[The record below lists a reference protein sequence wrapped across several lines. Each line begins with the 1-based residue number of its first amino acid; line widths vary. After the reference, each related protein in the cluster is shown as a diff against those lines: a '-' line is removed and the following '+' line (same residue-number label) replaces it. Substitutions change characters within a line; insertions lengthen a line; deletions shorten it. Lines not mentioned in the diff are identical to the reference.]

1 MRSCNVKCKL
11 TFFKK
16 VKKNRPKKPEIMVK
30 NKFVADYQI
39 NASKKILFQYI
50 STASGLEEWFAD
62 EVKINEDKVFI
73 FDFDND
79 EHHAKIASIRN
90 NSHVKFEFFDPT
102 NPEEKDHSYIEFKLE
117 ENELTQTLFLKVIDY
132 SDGYDDEEL
141 EAIWEGLVGKLKEI
155 VGG

>member
-1 MRSCNVKCKL
+1 M
-11 TFFKK
+11 F
-16 VKKNRPKKPEIMVK
+16 K

-62 EVKINEDKVFI
+62 EVKINKDKVFI

-117 ENELTQTLFLKVIDY
+117 ENELTQTLFLKIIDY

>member
-1 MRSCNVKCKL
+1 
-11 TFFKK
+11 
-16 VKKNRPKKPEIMVK
+16 MVK